1 MSEQDVYEQ
10 VLALLHRAVFD
21 DARWPAA
28 SGLIDTACKSK
39 GNMLVYGEGTVE
51 SGIDIYFSR
60 LCYRGQSHRDL
71 EQEYYRNYYP
81 IDERLPRLRQLP
93 DSYIVPINDLITEE
107 EKKVSP
113 TYNNL
118 FLRGSMQDCLNVRL
132 DGPAGRT
139 RIVMSLADSTVGSGW
154 SSAQLKMFKYLLPHI
169 REYIG
174 ARQALA
180 DARALGDSAV
190 GLLNNASIGV
200 MQLDARGRIVA
211 LNDQALEILSRDDG
225 LFDEGGFVRAAAK
238 DEQAALDRMLDR
250 ALPRFKGVGE
260 SGSMVVGRANALSR
274 LVLHVTPVKDL
285 QGEGRPQH
293 VAALLLV
300 VDPAIPAE
308 IDPDMLQWALGFTP
322 AESQLAAMLAE
333 GKSLR
338 EIAAMTQRSEGTVR
352 WHLKQIFGKTGLS
365 RQAEVVQLVLSLARL
380 PVNQD

>member
-51 SGIDIYFSR
+51 SGIEIYFSM
-60 LCYRGQSHRDL
+60 LCYRGQSHREM
-71 EQEYYRNYYP
+71 EQEYYRTYYP

-93 DSYIVPINDLITEE
+93 DSYIVPVDDLITAE
-107 EKKVSP
+107 EKKVSS
-113 TYNNL
+113 TYNEA
-118 FLRGSMQDCLNVRL
+118 FLHGNMQNCLNVRL
-132 DGPAGRT
+132 DGPDGRT
-139 RIVMSLADSTVGSGW
+139 RIVMSIADSVEGSSW
-154 SSAQLKMFKYLLPHI
+154 SSAQVKMLGHLLPHI

-200 MQLDARGRIVA
+200 MQLDTRGQIVA
-211 LNDQALEILSRDDG
+211 LNDQALEILGRGDG
-225 LFDEGGFVRAAAK
+225 LFDEGGFIRAAGK

-250 ALPRFKGVGE
+250 ALPRFKSMGE
-260 SGSMVVGRANALSR
+260 SGSMVVGRANSLAR
-274 LVLHVTPVKDL
+274 LVLHVTPVGDP
-285 QGEGRPQH
+285 QGEGRPQR

-300 VDPAIPAE
+300 VDPASPSG

-338 EIAAMTQRSEGTVR
+338 DIAAVTKRSEGTVR

-365 RQAEVVQLVLSLARL
+365 RQAEVVQLVLSLTRL
-380 PVNQD
+380 PVSRN